1 MGPNT
6 QRRDCVWHVS
16 EPGDT
21 ISGNS
26 EMVLIWTGL
35 IEMIIQ
41 PFVSLIFSHTGEQ
54 HSWILM
60 LCTLFQ
66 KSIWQAVDWR
76 MNPGNTYSTNSWGMR
91 GKGVFLR
98 NVPKAFIRKE
108 ESYNSKVIR
117 TNWWDFT
124 RGWLIS
130 HTRECTK
137 EMKMFKKA
145 VGFDN
150 NFVNSVSVIWGRG
163 LEATFL
169 GDKGEWLMLKSWV

>member
-6 QRRDCVWHVS
+6 QRRDCVWHVL

-26 EMVLIWTGL
+26 EMVLIWKGL

-60 LCTLFQ
+60 LCILFQ

-76 MNPGNTYSTNSWGMR
+76 MNPGNTLPTVEEWEEKESSLGMYQKHLLER
-91 GKGVFLR
+91 
-98 NVPKAFIRKE
+98 
-108 ESYNSKVIR
+108 
-117 TNWWDFT
+117 
-124 RGWLIS
+124 
-130 HTRECTK
+130 
-137 EMKMFKKA
+137 KKA
-145 VGFDN
+145 TIVK
-150 NFVNSVSVIWGRG
+150 S
-163 LEATFL
+163 LEQIDEIL
-169 GDKGEWLMLKSWV
+169 QEDG